1 MKNILKEY
9 EYIEKEFFDIDEKTK
24 KAKIKLHFKKA
35 TDIFDVTY
43 LSETPI
49 LSDEFISWIQSA
61 FDIVPAKY
69 RIDLSV
75 TFDDLCGFEE
85 KELKEVFLKNTLLE
99 YKSRSGVHRKRT
111 KTAYFLIGV
120 GITVLI
126 GMILL
131 GTLWDSESVLKTIL
145 SYAADIAATVTIW
158 EALTILVVERSEEFG
173 RVRDLVTRFDEIVF
187 SLKTKE

>member
-158 EALTILVVERSEEFG
+158 YF
-173 RVRDLVTRFDEIVF
+173 
-187 SLKTKE
+187 LKQSFFTCRIRHNS